1 MDPEWAQHHTDSTFR
16 NCTESTLELA
26 PAAFPSLPIDQPR
39 PDPPRSPTPPMWWRH
54 SSYSDDW
61 ISTLSRSPPSPR
73 NPRRICR
80 SPSPRQ
86 ARNPSPCQA
95 RDQPPRRKHRSP
107 PPNIAHKNAP
117 CVPKAQKSQKGTE
130 IGLIFAPSLLRD
142 PNEIHIVNN
151 VSWKTVEFWYAL
163 PPVDLRKAGRAIQGE
178 HDRLYAEGT
187 LQQRAF
193 RPKMD
198 SMREFTTL
206 ENLVAQRKTLETK
219 LQLLKYKTAKLLN
232 PKKPSVV
239 LPALSDICLHLEE
252 QRLRSINMEL
262 ALEVNEL
269 LEQAKSKQ
277 HLSTI
282 PSHPD
287 NMPLKG
293 VFASYSADCTRLAA
307 VGDQGP
313 VRSIPVDPRSK
324 SKASSRHTREP
335 APAKTSSDWPVPED
349 MAAFE
354 DSDATDWDTPDD
366 NPSGED
372 SPERRLPERNLLQ
385 QNSPEL
391 REVSAGAWNRRLT
404 PPLSQSSTTS
414 KAAETEAGEPQ
425 HAPPIPQISQ
435 RKAET
440 GSPQESRSKR
450 QMTELAWP
458 VTEDESLPGDPQVPS
473 PMRHRTNWDFREGEL
488 EIETPEG
495 PIWVAARY

>member
-1 MDPEWAQHHTDSTFR
+1 
-16 NCTESTLELA
+16 
-26 PAAFPSLPIDQPR
+26 
-39 PDPPRSPTPPMWWRH
+39 
-54 SSYSDDW
+54 
-61 ISTLSRSPPSPR
+61 
-73 NPRRICR
+73 
-80 SPSPRQ
+80 
-86 ARNPSPCQA
+86 
-95 RDQPPRRKHRSP
+95 
-107 PPNIAHKNAP
+107 
-117 CVPKAQKSQKGTE
+117 VPKAQKSQKGTE

-293 VFASYSADCTRLAA
+293 VFASYSADCTGLAA

-324 SKASSRHTREP
+324 SKASSRRTREP

-372 SPERRLPERNLLQ
+372 SPGRRL
-385 QNSPEL
+385 
-391 REVSAGAWNRRLT
+391 A
-404 PPLSQSSTTS
+404 
-414 KAAETEAGEPQ
+414 
-425 HAPPIPQISQ
+425 
-435 RKAET
+435 
-440 GSPQESRSKR
+440 
-450 QMTELAWP
+450 
-458 VTEDESLPGDPQVPS
+458 
-473 PMRHRTNWDFREGEL
+473 
-488 EIETPEG
+488 
-495 PIWVAARY
+495 